1 MFVVCFHSYHDF
13 LFLKFATLASVNSDF
28 SHPLRASYFKPT
40 MNVVLSS
47 VNTVLNTSRVQSW
60 QLRIFKEVSKSRN
73 GVGGVYW
80 KTDAPSSV
88 SDLWPYIG
96 KRLVLQEEV
105 VWMKNEI
112 YGPEFY
118 FQFSFFSL
126 LMHCW
131 YAEQIYVKLGDTY
144 VPSFSLGVEF

>member
-1 MFVVCFHSYHDF
+1 
-13 LFLKFATLASVNSDF
+13 
-28 SHPLRASYFKPT
+28 
-40 MNVVLSS
+40 
-47 VNTVLNTSRVQSW
+47 
-60 QLRIFKEVSKSRN
+60 
-73 GVGGVYW
+73 
-80 KTDAPSSV
+80 
-88 SDLWPYIG
+88 
-96 KRLVLQEEV
+96 
-105 VWMKNEI
+105 MKNEI